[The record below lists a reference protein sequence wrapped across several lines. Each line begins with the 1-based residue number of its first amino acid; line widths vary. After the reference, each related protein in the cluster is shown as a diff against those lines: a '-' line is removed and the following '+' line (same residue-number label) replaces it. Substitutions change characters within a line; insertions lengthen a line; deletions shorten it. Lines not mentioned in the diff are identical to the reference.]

1 MNAAE
6 QTTKTMPL
14 GTRSTSLEA
23 LADNAAALLPGHAP
37 AAVASRTMRAI
48 VHERYGTP
56 DVLTLGEV
64 ERPVPGDDEVL
75 VRVHA
80 AGASIGDHHVVTGKP
95 YLIRATPFGGLPRPK
110 NLVPGQTMA
119 GVVEAVGAKVT
130 SFRAGDEVYGQGR
143 TGAFAEYMVIAAR
156 EIAKKPSN
164 LSFDEAACVPWA
176 FAALQGLRDVGGL
189 TAGQKVL
196 INGASGGVGTWAV
209 QIAKAMGAE
218 VTAVCSTRNVELV
231 RSLGADHVIDYTKED
246 FATGGARF
254 DLVMD
259 AAGNRS
265 LSDYKRA
272 LLPAGTY
279 VACAVGNGD
288 WAGPVLRMIAML
300 VLSLF
305 SRQKLKPL
313 LTTTGQKD
321 LLFLTELVEAGK
333 AKPVIERRYPL
344 SEVAAALEHVG
355 EGRTRGQIV
364 IQIAA

>member
-1 MNAAE
+1 MTQAIPMNE
-6 QTTKTMPL
+6 SL
-14 GTRSTSLEA
+14 RTS
-23 LADNAAALLPGHAP
+23 DTP
-37 AAVASRTMRAI
+37 ATVASRTMRAI
-48 VHERYGTP
+48 VHARYGTP
-56 DVLTLGEV
+56 DVLALGEV
-64 ERPVPGDDEVL
+64 ERPIPGDDDVL

-95 YLIRATPFGGLPRPK
+95 YLIRITPFGGLPRPR
-110 NLVPGQTMA
+110 NRVPGQTMA
-119 GVVEAVGAKVT
+119 GVIEAVGAKVT
-130 SFRAGDEVYGQGR
+130 TFRVGDEVYGQGR
-143 TGAFAEYMVIAAR
+143 TGAFAEYTVIPAS

-189 TAGQKVL
+189 QSGQKVL

-246 FATGGARF
+246 FVSGGARF
-254 DLVMD
+254 DVVMD

-272 LLPAGTY
+272 LLPRGTY
-279 VACAVGNGD
+279 VACAGGNGD
-288 WAGPVLRMIAML
+288 WAGPALRMVAML

-321 LLFLTELVEAGK
+321 LLFLTDLVEARK
-333 AKPVIERRYPL
+333 ARPVIERRYPL
-344 SEVAAALEHVG
+344 NEVSAALQHVG
-355 EGRTRGQIV
+355 EGHTRGQIV
-364 IQIAA
+364 IQIAGEDCDQDPAG